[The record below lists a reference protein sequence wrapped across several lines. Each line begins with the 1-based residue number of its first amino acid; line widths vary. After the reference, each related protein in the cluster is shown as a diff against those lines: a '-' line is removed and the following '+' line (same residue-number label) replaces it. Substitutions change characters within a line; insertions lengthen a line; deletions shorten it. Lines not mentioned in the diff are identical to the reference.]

1 MATMA
6 VETEGG
12 IQGRIRETQVKI
24 REAEQ
29 AVEAVVHDIS
39 GAEDLLS
46 QLQEERSQECVAL
59 ALGKARANPERFDRQ
74 IQTLKDRISGLENV
88 KRRKELVA
96 VDRRVELHDLNAEL
110 VRLESEKAIREE
122 TDEARRLILSIEAAI
137 EKRNEANRAITSG
150 IERLRARKYLSEGN
164 RRIGM
169 DSAFRLER
177 INAGMRP

>member
-12 IQGRIRETQVKI
+12 IQARIRETQVKI

-29 AVEAVVHDIS
+29 AVEAVVHELS

-46 QLQEERSQECVAL
+46 QLQAERSQECVAL

-96 VDRRVELHDLNAEL
+96 VDWRVELHDLHAESA
-110 VRLESEKAIREE
+110 RLESEKAIREDGE
-122 TDEARRLILSIEAAI
+122 EVRRSISSIEIAI
-137 EKRNEANRAITSG
+137 DRRNDANKTISEG
-150 IERLRARKYLSEGN
+150 IARLRARKYLSEGT

-169 DSAFRLER
+169 DSAFRLDR